1 MNTNTTLHLIF
12 FVHIHSGVNRTTHD
26 PACTAGAFTPLTN
39 TLVRKGKTVQ
49 KLVRNLA
56 LHFDRQSGTL
66 FWDLVHVR

>member
-12 FVHIHSGVNRTTHD
+12 FVHIHSGVNKTTHD
-26 PACTAGAFTPLTN
+26 QPARLELSPLNN
-39 TLVRKGKTVQ
+39 TLVRKGKPVQ
-49 KLVRNLA
+49 KPVRDLA